1 MKQKLTAPQTKFY
14 RLKCRF
20 PLFVGGY
27 GSGKSYM
34 LETCCTRDLLMN
46 PGANLAVYCPT
57 YDLLKL
63 NLIPRIIAMLDQ
75 LKLFH
80 IYHKGDHIIT
90 VLGFGS
96 IIFRSMDNPDRIIG
110 YEVFRSHC
118 DEIDLLEQKKAE
130 LVWNRIIARNRQK
143 VINPEWKHLAARFE
157 GGAKTIKRHVDER
170 GEEYFMQAK
179 RRVNKY
185 SLNRVSAYTTPESFG
200 FTYNRWKRK
209 PVPGYEYVV
218 APTYS
223 NPHLDHTYIESLRET
238 YTEQMVKAYIE
249 GMWVNLTSGS
259 VYPYFNRE
267 THDTKVVAKPKEPLH
282 IGMDFNVTD
291 MCATVHVIRNGI
303 LYCVD
308 ELFGLLDTPDM
319 CEVIEERYQRH
330 GHNITIYP
338 DASGSG
344 TSSKSASESDLTLLK
359 KAGFKI
365 KAPSKNPLIKNRVAS
380 MNKRFETRKYFVNT
394 DRCPEYTRSLEQ
406 QVYDENNGKP
416 KKDGD
421 LDNRNDGAGY
431 LVHTLFPIVRRT
443 VTVETLQGVS
453 YA

>member
-1 MKQKLTAPQTKFY
+1 
-14 RLKCRF
+14 
-20 PLFVGGY
+20 
-27 GSGKSYM
+27 
-34 LETCCTRDLLMN
+34 
-46 PGANLAVYCPT
+46 
-57 YDLLKL
+57 
-63 NLIPRIIAMLDQ
+63 MLDQ

-80 IYHKGDHIIT
+80 IYHKGDHIVT

-143 VINPEWKHLAARFE
+143 VTNAEWKHYDARWE
-157 GGAKTIKRHVDER
+157 NGARSFKREWDKDN
-170 GEEYFMQAK
+170 EEWVYIVGKK
-179 RRVNKY
+179 RIRQHQD
-185 SLNRVSAYTTPESFG
+185 NRVSAYTTPESFG
-200 FTYNRWKRK
+200 FTYNRWKRN
-209 PVPGYEYVV
+209 PAPGYEYVV

-223 NPHLDHTYIESLRET
+223 NPHLDSSYIDSLRET

-259 VYPYFNRE
+259 VYPYFDRE
-267 THDTKVVAKPKEPLH
+267 THDTRVTARKNEPLH

-291 MCATVHVIRNGI
+291 MCATVHVIRKGI

-308 ELFGLLDTPDM
+308 ELFGFLDTPDM
-319 CEVIEERYQRH
+319 CEVITERYKEK
-330 GHNITIYP
+330 GHSITIYP
-338 DASGSG
+338 DASGKG
-344 TSSKSASESDLTLLK
+344 TTSKSASTSDITLLK
-359 KAGFKI
+359 GAGFKV
-365 KAPSKNPLIKNRVAS
+365 KAPNKNPAIKDRVAS
-380 MNKRFETRKYFVNT
+380 MNKRFETRKYYVNT

-421 LDNRNDGAGY
+421 LDNRNDGGGY
-431 LVHTLFPIVRRT
+431 LIHTLFPIVRRT
-443 VTVETLQGVS
+443 AAEHSIGGL
-453 YA
+453 

>member
-1 MKQKLTAPQTKFY
+1 MKQKLSKPQTKFW
-14 RLKCRF
+14 RLTCKF

-34 LETCCTRDLLMN
+34 LETCATRDLLQN
-46 PGANLAVYCPT
+46 PGANLAIYCPT

-63 NLIPRIIAMLDQ
+63 NIIPRIIAMLDE

-90 VLGFGS
+90 VLGYGS

-110 YEVFRSHC
+110 YEVFRSHA

-143 VINPEWKHLAARFE
+143 VVNPEWRKAQTRYME
-157 GGAKTIKRHVDER
+157 GATTVKPVTDDYSGDTYYKIGKKLIK
-170 GEEYFMQAK
+170 
-179 RRVNKY
+179 KY
-185 SLNRVSAYTTPESFG
+185 QPNRVSAYTTPESFG
-200 FTYNRWKRK
+200 FTYNRWKHK
-209 PVPGYEYVV
+209 PAPGYEYVV

-223 NPHLDHTYIESLRET
+223 NPHLDESYIQSLRDT
-238 YTEQMVKAYIE
+238 YTAQMVKAYIE

-259 VYPYFNRE
+259 VYPYFDRE
-267 THDTKVVAKPKEPLH
+267 VHHTETTLKPKEPLH

-291 MCATVHVIRNGI
+291 MCATVHVVRKGI

-319 CEVIEERYQRH
+319 CEQINEKYPN
-330 GHNITIYP
+330 HNITIYP

-344 TSSKSASESDLTLLK
+344 TTSKSASTSDITLLRD
-359 KAGFKI
+359 AGFKI
-365 KAPSKNPLIKNRVAS
+365 RAHKKNPLIKNRVAS
-380 MNKRFETRKYFVNT
+380 MNKRFEIRKYYVNT
-394 DRCPEYTRSLEQ
+394 RRCPEYTRALEQ
-406 QVYDENNGKP
+406 QPYDDHGKP

-431 LVHTLFPIVRRT
+431 LMNFMFPIVRLT
-443 VTVETLQGVS
+443 ATAHTLGGL
-453 YA
+453 